1 MSNTSDDKVDRI
13 VCAISDI
20 AQFADD
26 LAEGASEQL
35 GIKVSKRDILAA
47 IVATIIQADETGTPI
62 RNLLQDACEKA
73 LKDEDNKE
81 IQPVMRIS
89 H

>member
-1 MSNTSDDKVDRI
+1 MSNESDDKVDRI

-35 GIKVSKRDILAA
+35 AIKVDKRDILVA
-47 IVATIIQADETGTPI
+47 IVDAIIQADETGTPI
-62 RNLLQDACEKA
+62 KGLLQDACEKA
-73 LKDEDNKE
+73 LKKAEPDH
-81 IQPVMRIS
+81 V
-89 H
+89 

>member
-1 MSNTSDDKVDRI
+1 MSNESDDKVDRI

-35 GIKVSKRDILAA
+35 DIKVGKRDILVA
-47 IVATIIQADETGTPI
+47 IVDAIIQAGETGTPVKE
-62 RNLLQDACEKA
+62 LLQDAYEKA
-73 LKDEDNKE
+73 LKKAEPDH
-81 IQPVMRIS
+81 V
-89 H
+89 

>member
-1 MSNTSDDKVDRI
+1 MCEKADDKVDRI

-35 GIKVSKRDILAA
+35 GIKVDKRDILVA
-47 IVATIIQADETGTPI
+47 IVDAIIQADETGTPVKE
-62 RNLLQDACEKA
+62 LLQDAYEKA
-73 LKDEDNKE
+73 LNSAEPN
-81 IQPVMRIS
+81 PV
-89 H
+89 